1 MKAISYDTAG
11 QIAYAHKE
19 IESAKT
25 LLAEL
30 EKAEQGRELPDLRDA
45 FGRRRGIEL
54 GVPSGDASRR
64 CFNVDPRLAI
74 VVLRAHVASQQSL
87 IEALSQQ
94 AVAEMSTPTE

>member
-1 MKAISYDTAG
+1 MKAISYNTAG

-19 IESAKT
+19 IESAQT
-25 LLAEL
+25 LLVEL
-30 EKAEQGRELPDLRDA
+30 EKAEQGREPPDLRNS
-45 FGRRRGIEL
+45 FGRRRGVQL
-54 GVPSGDASRR
+54 GVPSGEASHR

-94 AVAEMSTPTE
+94 AIAEMSAPTE